1 MFLSQTVCLFGAE
14 ATVNMATSI
23 SQVFWVKYGA
33 NGSLQP
39 ATAVKSERESEWE
52 KENGALCHEQ
62 PLPNGSLQSVSKQ
75 QGDFIESRNLSK
87 HRDTK
92 TSSTPFIQKMLFCIE
107 SGLGLMKLVSYES
120 RSCFLLISCLSF
132 SLTCCFRRVFEWMI
146 DTVLK
151 VLTQRALISVSPWG
165 NAFCHFSFCESKKRS
180 RFGWLAWS
188 S

>member
-39 ATAVKSERESEWE
+39 ATAVKNQSERE
-52 KENGALCHEQ
+52 NGGLCHEQ

-87 HRDTK
+87 HRDTN
-92 TSSTPFIQKMLFCIE
+92 TSSTPFIQKMLFCKE
-107 SGLGLMKLVSYES
+107 SRLGLMKLVSYES

-132 SLTCCFRRVFEWMI
+132 SLTCCFRCVFEWMI

-165 NAFCHFSFCESKKRS
+165 NAFWHFSFCESKKRS